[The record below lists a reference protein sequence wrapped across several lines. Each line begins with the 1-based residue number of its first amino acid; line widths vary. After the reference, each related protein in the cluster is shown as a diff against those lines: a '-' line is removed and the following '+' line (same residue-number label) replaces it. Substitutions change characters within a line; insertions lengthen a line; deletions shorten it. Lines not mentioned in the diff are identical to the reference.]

1 MHLIQI
7 ISLIDQVHVVR
18 SHFLFHCVKKMR
30 SMKAALAQG
39 FIESKIMMQT
49 LMLIDRIKKNNDE
62 HQTIAY
68 KTLRLST
75 SNFKMLIK

>member
-1 MHLIQI
+1 
-7 ISLIDQVHVVR
+7 
-18 SHFLFHCVKKMR
+18 
-30 SMKAALAQG
+30 MKAALAQG
-39 FIESKIMMQT
+39 FIESKFIMQT